1 MGVVNEKYSEAVSLE
16 DIAEKVEETESVEQS
31 EEDTKNE

>member
-16 DIAEKVEETESVEQS
+16 DIAVNAEETESVEQS
-31 EEDTKNE
+31 EDTVKDE